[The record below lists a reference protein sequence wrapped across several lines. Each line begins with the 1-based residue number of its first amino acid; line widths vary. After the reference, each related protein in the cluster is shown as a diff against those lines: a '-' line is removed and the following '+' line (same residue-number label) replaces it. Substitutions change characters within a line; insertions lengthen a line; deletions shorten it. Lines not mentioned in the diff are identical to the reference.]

1 MTKRSNARDIAFELT
16 HADPIDIEMLCEKY
30 QDNERSQVQKAC
42 KSAMR
47 RLEKYLTERERVNQM
62 YQLEEKLSE
71 GKIALGIDEVGR
83 GSIAGP
89 LTVCAVALN
98 RQNQIDGINDSKQL
112 SPQKREDFYLQI
124 KENAIAI
131 GICHISPEE
140 IDANGMAASLRKAML
155 GAIED
160 SGLDADC
167 VLIDG
172 NPVHIHSNEIT
183 IVKGDSKI
191 ASIAAASIVAKV
203 TRDHM
208 MVEYAEQYPEYHF
221 DECKGYAS
229 KVHIDAIGKFGLC
242 PIHRKSFCTNF
253 LSEPRLFNI

>member
-1 MTKRSNARDIAFELT
+1 MAKGPSAKDIATELT
-16 HADPIDIEMLCEKY
+16 HADPKDIPLLCDRYK
-30 QDNERSQVQKAC
+30 DDERKQVQKAIQ
-42 KSAMR
+42 SAKK
-47 RLEKYLTERERVNQM
+47 RLDKYLIERERVNQM
-62 YQLEEKLSE
+62 YLLEEKLSE
-71 GKIALGIDEVGR
+71 GQIALGVDEVGR

-89 LTVCAVALN
+89 LTVCAVALD
-98 RQNQIDGINDSKQL
+98 RSKQIDGINDSKQL
-112 SPQKREDFYLQI
+112 SPQKREELFVQI
-124 KENAIAI
+124 QDEALAI

-140 IDANGMAASLRKAML
+140 IDANGMAASLKKAMR
-155 GAIED
+155 GAIENA
-160 SGLDADC
+160 GIDADC

-172 NPVHIHSNEIT
+172 NPIHAHPKEIT

-208 MVEYAEQYPEYHF
+208 MVEYAKQYPQYHF

-229 KVHIDAIGKFGLC
+229 KVHTDAIAEFGLC

-253 LSEPRLFNI
+253 ISDARLF